1 MYRVYVDHLCIR
13 EYTVYIIISLHSLN
27 DFVSLGP
34 STLRRSP
41 SAEWHCQGRCLH
53 WDQGRC
59 NMLQPMGH
67 HWSWSLMKIEAKNI
81 QKVDS
86 SQQQIA
92 WFFGCHGSEVDL
104 SLPGVAFE
112 PRLWANHEGGKSW
125 FCSFSWFSNFYVP
138 RDLHRSTN
146 LHQDFQ
152 RVLSL
157 KSSTKMLWIA
167 GLQTIIEKAGCGVL
181 GPLCHSLAGSEDR
194 LATETRRLK
203 WTSIFSNTCC

>member
-1 MYRVYVDHLCIR
+1 
-13 EYTVYIIISLHSLN
+13 
-27 DFVSLGP
+27 
-34 STLRRSP
+34 
-41 SAEWHCQGRCLH
+41 
-53 WDQGRC
+53 
-59 NMLQPMGH
+59 MLQPMGH
-67 HWSWSLMKIEAKNI
+67 HWSCSLMKIEAKNI

-92 WFFGCHGSEVDL
+92 WFLRCHASEVDL

-125 FCSFSWFSNFYVP
+125 FCSFSWFSKWITGWSLYVP